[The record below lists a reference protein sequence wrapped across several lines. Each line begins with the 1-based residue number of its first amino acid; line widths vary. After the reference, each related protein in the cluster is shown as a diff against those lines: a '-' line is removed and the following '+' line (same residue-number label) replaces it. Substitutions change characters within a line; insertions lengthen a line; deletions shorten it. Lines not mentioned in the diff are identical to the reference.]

1 MNARENTNL
10 NLHSREPVMSLVVMN
25 SISDVTGYLSG
36 LESEGLR
43 ETVRFELSYTMSP
56 AFLDEVEPLIAGRMP
71 SLHACCPAT
80 RNFPNFA
87 SADPSVVAESFSDM
101 EATLLTARRFRA
113 GIAVLHAGYVTDSP
127 MPASFRERKVLLDGP
142 EFAEDIRHADGAI
155 CGPSYNRTDKYRRYA
170 TRTMENL
177 VTLATRYAREGV
189 KVAAENLNPRV
200 GYLFHTPDEMVEIA
214 SLHPNLGICLDVGHL
229 LISSFAYGFDYLE
242 GLRTIVATGKVF
254 TCHLHSNS
262 SSPLRFRDDHHS
274 IDRNNFP
281 IGQVLEILAPSGAN
295 LVLELLEDP
304 LRNHLLLRRLLA
316 TSRIPP
322 QSGQV

>member
-1 MNARENTNL
+1 MSAHNTV
-10 NLHSREPVMSLVVMN
+10 SAQAREPVMSLVVMN
-25 SISDVTGYLSG
+25 SKTGVSEYLSG
-36 LESEGLR
+36 LDAEGLR
-43 ETVRFELSYTMSP
+43 DAARFELSYTMS
-56 AFLDEVEPLIAGRMP
+56 AGFLDELEPLIAGRVP

-87 SADPSVVAESFSDM
+87 SADPAVIAESFSDM
-101 EATLLTARRFRA
+101 DATLATALRFGA

-127 MPASFRERKVLLDGP
+127 MPASFSERRILLDRP

-155 CGPSYNRTDKYRRYA
+155 CGPSYNKTDKYRRYA

-177 VTLATRYAREGV
+177 VTLAARYASEGV

-200 GYLFHTPDEMVEIA
+200 GYLFHTPGEMVEIA

-242 GLRTIVATGKVF
+242 GLRAIVATGKVF

-274 IDRNNFP
+274 IDRNGFP
-281 IGQVLEILAPSGAN
+281 IGEVLEILAPSGAN

-304 LRNHLLLRRLLA
+304 LRNHLLLRELL
-316 TSRIPP
+316 
-322 QSGQV
+322 SGPHVPLQAGQG

>member
-1 MNARENTNL
+1 MNERQAID
-10 NLHSREPVMSLVVMN
+10 LHSREPVMSLVVMN
-25 SISDVTGYLSG
+25 SKADVTGYLSG
-36 LESEGLR
+36 LDAEGLR
-43 ETVRFELSYTMSP
+43 DAARFELSYTMSS
-56 AFLDEVEPLIAGRMP
+56 AFLDELEPLIAGRVP

-80 RNFPNFA
+80 KNFPNFA
-87 SADPSVVAESFSDM
+87 SADPAVIAESFSDM
-101 EATLLTARRFRA
+101 DATLATARRFGA

-127 MPASFRERKVLLDGP
+127 MPASFSERRVLLDRP

-155 CGPSYNRTDKYRRYA
+155 CGPGYNRTGKYRRHA

-200 GYLFHTPDEMVEIA
+200 GYLFHTPDEMAEIA

-274 IDRNNFP
+274 IDRNGFP
-281 IGQVLEILAPSGAN
+281 IAEVLEILAPSGAN

-304 LRNHLLLRRLLA
+304 LRNHFLLRDLL
-316 TSRIPP
+316 
-322 QSGQV
+322 SGPNPALQAGQG